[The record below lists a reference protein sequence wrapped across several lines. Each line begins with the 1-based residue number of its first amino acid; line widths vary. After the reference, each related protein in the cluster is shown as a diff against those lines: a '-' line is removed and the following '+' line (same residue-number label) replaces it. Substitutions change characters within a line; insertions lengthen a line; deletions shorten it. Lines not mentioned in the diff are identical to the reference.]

1 MASSVT
7 ASADVNPVS
16 STAESGVSATA
27 ASAPPPAHT
36 AATSSHDQDE
46 QEQVATEEV
55 GAVDPTTLDEHWSGL
70 LYFNK
75 DDERFFV
82 PKRRRW
88 MGWTVSA
95 VLVCCLRVCESLC
108 GGKAAHPPVAA
119 VWNHQINLGHK
130 YSSAAVLSAIVVPV
144 AAVVAKKHG
153 CMPAVNLKGFWSK

>member
-1 MASSVT
+1 M
-7 ASADVNPVS
+7 
-16 STAESGVSATA
+16 
-27 ASAPPPAHT
+27 
-36 AATSSHDQDE
+36 
-46 QEQVATEEV
+46 
-55 GAVDPTTLDEHWSGL
+55 DPTTLDEHWSGF

-95 VLVCCLRVCESLC
+95 VLVCAAAAAASVCVRESLC

-119 VWNHQINLGHK
+119 VWKHQINLGHK

-153 CMPAVNLKGFWSK
+153 CLPAVNLKGFWSK